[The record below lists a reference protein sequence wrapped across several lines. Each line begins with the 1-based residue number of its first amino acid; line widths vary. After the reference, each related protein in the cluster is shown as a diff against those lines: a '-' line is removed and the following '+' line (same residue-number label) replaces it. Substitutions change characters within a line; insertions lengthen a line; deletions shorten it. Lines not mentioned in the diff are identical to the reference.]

1 MWTVSSFFFH
11 SQRDWGICLESYKN
25 VLILICIFVKSRQC
39 ICLQRNSLID
49 WRFWSY
55 NEYSTLDR
63 EKLFQWQG
71 KLQVNFWRGQ
81 ALEFLREWIWFDS
94 CFFLKAHS
102 LYHTFVCFV
111 GMLLPKCSFLVK
123 DENISNYEYICTSI
137 L

>member
-11 SQRDWGICLESYKN
+11 SQRDWGICLESYKT
-25 VLILICIFVKSRQC
+25 VLILICIFLKSRQC
-39 ICLQRNSLID
+39 ICLQRNSLIN

-102 LYHTFVCFV
+102 LYHTRVFCWNVSSSP
-111 GMLLPKCSFLVK
+111 LLVSYFRVFCWNVS
-123 DENISNYEYICTSI
+123 S
-137 L
+137 